1 MQSGKSHKVL
11 VVEDEGLIALD
22 IASRLEALGHEVIA
36 TVGTA
41 EEAIEKAAEADIVLM
56 DIRLDGPADGIEA
69 AAEIRDRFHVPVVF
83 LTGQADRSTLDRAKL
98 AEPFGYIVKPLAP
111 ASLQTNIEVAVYK
124 HGMDR
129 KLEEREAW
137 LSTTLSSVAD
147 AVIVT
152 DVSGRVRLLN
162 RAAEVLTGWIQ
173 PEAAG
178 QPVSKIV
185 VLLDKDFEQDA
196 SDPVPLAILRDA
208 PVTLDGWT
216 LVARGGREMSI
227 EGSVAPVKAAG
238 VAAGAVLTL
247 RDASARR
254 WEERQLR
261 QSQKLE
267 AASRLAAGVSSDYA
281 GLLAVVRNQAEQ
293 LLRQFGDFSPA
304 RAAAEQIQQAATQA
318 ERLTRRLEAFSTRQ
332 VSHQE
337 ALSLNAIVRRCA
349 KFLESVAGPKI
360 ELSIRPHIAAGKI
373 RADAAQIEQALT
385 NLVLHACATMP
396 DGGRLLIE
404 TGNAEIPVHGRMASY
419 VLLAVTHTG
428 TESDPEKLFEPV
440 FAGDE
445 ELALPMVHAIAT
457 EHGGY
462 VSAQPT
468 AGGGCRFEML
478 LPRWS
483 GAALVPRPEA
493 SDAPSILLIDPRAR
507 VRSQLHNFFEANGYN
522 LLEAGDGGEALAL
535 SEVHEGALQLLIADE
550 PQADAIAEDL
560 RRAHPEA
567 AVLRIVERA
576 EATPNEI
583 RFPFTQQGLLKR
595 VEAILKPSAKLAA
608 AGLESATAG

>member
-41 EEAIEKAAEADIVLM
+41 AEAIEKAAEADIVLM

-83 LTGQADRSTLDRAKL
+83 LTGQADRSTLERAKL

-111 ASLQTNIEVAVYK
+111 AALQTNIEVAVYK
-124 HGMDR
+124 HRMDR

-137 LSTTLSSVAD
+137 LSTTLTSVAD

-152 DVSGRVRLLN
+152 DVSGRVRMHN
-162 RAAEVLTGWIQ
+162 RAAELLTGWIQ

-185 VLLDKDFEQDA
+185 VLLDKEFDKDFEQEA

-216 LVARGGREMSI
+216 LVARGGREMLV
-227 EGSVAPVKAAG
+227 EGSAAPVKAGGAIAG
-238 VAAGAVLTL
+238 VVLTL

-293 LLRQFGDFSPA
+293 LLRQFGDYSPA
-304 RAAAEQIQQAATQA
+304 RAAAEQIQQAATEA
-318 ERLTRRLEAFSTRQ
+318 ERITRRLEAFSTRQ

-337 ALSLNAIVRRCA
+337 VLSLNAIVRRCA
-349 KFLESVAGPKI
+349 KFLESVTGPKI
-360 ELSIRPHIAAGKI
+360 ELAIRPHIAAGKI

-385 NLVLHACATMP
+385 SLVLHACAAMP

-404 TGNAEIPVHGRMASY
+404 TGNVEVPVRGRPASY

-428 TESDPEKLFEPV
+428 TESEPEKLFEPV

-445 ELALPMVHAIAT
+445 ELALPMVHAITT

-462 VSAQPT
+462 VSAHST

-483 GAALVPRPEA
+483 GPLLVPRPEA
-493 SDAPSILLIDPRAR
+493 SAAPAILLVDSRER

-535 SEVHEGALQLLIADE
+535 SEVHEGALQLLIADAA
-550 PQADAIAEDL
+550 QADAIAEDL

-567 AVLRIVERA
+567 TVLRVVERA
-576 EATPNEI
+576 EAAPNEI
-583 RFPFTQQGLLKR
+583 QFPFTQQALLKR
-595 VEAILKPSAKLAA
+595 VEAILKPSAR
-608 AGLESATAG
+608 LESATAG